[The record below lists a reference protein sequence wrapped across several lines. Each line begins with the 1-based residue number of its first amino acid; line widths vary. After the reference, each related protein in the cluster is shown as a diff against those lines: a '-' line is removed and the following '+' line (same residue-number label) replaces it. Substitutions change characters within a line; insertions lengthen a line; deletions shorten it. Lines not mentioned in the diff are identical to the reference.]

1 MVKIDVL
8 IDLNDN
14 ISIDIDDKN
23 YTLDEI
29 LKIKEVIENG
39 QIHNI
44 SEWFTRNR
52 KN

>member
-8 IDLNDN
+8 VDLNDN
-14 ISIDIDDKN
+14 TSIDIDGKN

-29 LKIKEVIENG
+29 LKIKEVIESG

-44 SEWFTRNR
+44 SERFTRNR
-52 KN
+52 KS